1 MLVTLTASADSN
13 RVQTALQGLGLWTTA
28 LSDRSGRTTA
38 FWIQPCSSAVP
49 VERIRAVDGVA
60 DVSCQRSPHPL
71 LDACAGRRT
80 AVAGVSFGGGAAPV
94 LMTGPCSVESEEQ
107 IHLAARAAADAGARL
122 LRGGAFKPRTSPYA
136 FAGHGRPALG
146 WLREAADAAGLGVVT
161 EVMSER
167 EVDAVAGAADLLQIG
182 SRNMQNF
189 ALLHAVGSA
198 HKPVLL
204 KRGMAA
210 TIDEWLLAAEHLLA
224 SGATTVLLCERGIV
238 GFDPST
244 RNLLDIGA
252 VALLS
257 QVHGLPVVV
266 DPSHASGRRDLVL
279 ALSHAALAAGAAGL
293 LVESHPDPRCA
304 RSDGPQAL
312 TPDALAKLGDIVAR
326 FAAVATAD
334 PPRMHPPPSAP
345 EAIHT
350 GLS

>member
-1 MLVTLTASADSN
+1 MLVTLTNSADSR
-13 RVQTALQGLGLWTTA
+13 RVQAILQGLGLWTTA
-28 LSDRSGRTTA
+28 LTDRSGRATA
-38 FWIQPCSSAVP
+38 IWIQPCSSAVP
-49 VERIRAVDGVA
+49 IERIAGVEGVA
-60 DVSCQRSPHPL
+60 EVSYPKSPHPL
-71 LDACAGRRT
+71 LDESAGRCPMI
-80 AVAGVSFGGGAAPV
+80 AGIPFGEGAAPV

-107 IHLAARAAADAGARL
+107 IHLAARAAADAGARF
-122 LRGGAFKPRTSPYA
+122 LRGGAFKPRSSPYS

-146 WLREAADAAGLGVVT
+146 WLREAADGTGLAVVT
-161 EVMSER
+161 EVMSELD
-167 EVDAVAGAADLLQIG
+167 VDAVASSADLLQIG

-189 ALLHAVGSA
+189 ALLHAVGRT

-210 TIDEWLLAAEHLLA
+210 TIDEWLLAAEHVLA
-224 SGATTVLLCERGIV
+224 AGAATVLLCERGIV

-257 QVHGLPVVV
+257 QVHRLPVIV

-279 ALSHAALAAGAAGL
+279 ALSRAALAAGAAGL

-312 TPDALAKLGDIVAR
+312 TSDALAALGHIVR
-326 FAAVATAD
+326 QFTPPSPQIE
-334 PPRMHPPPSAP
+334 PPRPHVSHAP
-345 EAIHT
+345 DAVHT